1 MRILLVEDDAI
12 LADGLSRSLRQ
23 SDYAVDWI
31 AQGDEAAAIL
41 KTETFDLVVLD
52 LTLPGLDG
60 LDILKRLRSQKHSTP
75 VLIITA
81 RSDVDDRIAGLNLGA
96 DDYLTKPFN
105 MGEFDA
111 RVRALLRRSQR
122 QGLETID
129 CGDLTMDMSA
139 RRAFVAGKALNLP
152 RREFHIL
159 EVLMTRRGR
168 ILSKEQIV
176 DFIADF
182 DEELSPSAVEIYI
195 HRLRKKLE
203 KSSAAIRTLRGIGYT
218 LE

>member
-139 RRAFVAGKALNLP
+139 RRAFVAGQALDLP